1 MGGASGGSAGDGG
14 ATGGSAGDGA
24 AGGGGHAVTKKWYPG
39 HYIYVSLDKNFDSV
53 MDESKRTI
61 VKDNPNFTG
70 YHNRYSWAALENA
83 KDEYDFSL
91 IEADLETARS
101 DGKKLIVHV
110 HDRNHQ
116 GTDRLPVPEYLTTDP
131 VYAGGVYVAED
142 TAAGNQKLMPKIWNA
157 GYAERLGALLRAL
170 GEAFDDDTA
179 LAYVCLEETALPGA
193 KEQPDFTADGLRDGY
208 LTIHAAAGE
217 GLPRTLFSQYVNWG
231 GGLSREGADDVM
243 DHLVH
248 TVKGGFGAP
257 DFLNAEHDGV
267 TPTSVLDN
275 WFGEYFEQYKGVAAI
290 TASSQMPSFQ
300 INSAQ
305 TVFDYIVD
313 ARGASFATWL
323 PVRSDDLAW
332 DIDDLVAVVDAENG
346 RINATLP
353 TNLLAP

>member
-1 MGGASGGSAGDGG
+1 
-14 ATGGSAGDGA
+14 
-24 AGGGGHAVTKKWYPG
+24 
-39 HYIYVSLDKNFDSV
+39 
-53 MDESKRTI
+53 
-61 VKDNPNFTG
+61 
-70 YHNRYSWAALENA
+70 
-83 KDEYDFSL
+83 
-91 IEADLETARS
+91 
-101 DGKKLIVHV
+101 
-110 HDRNHQ
+110 
-116 GTDRLPVPEYLTTDP
+116 
-131 VYAGGVYVAED
+131 
-142 TAAGNQKLMPKIWNA
+142 
-157 GYAERLGALLRAL
+157 
-170 GEAFDDDTA
+170 
-179 LAYVCLEETALPGA
+179 
-193 KEQPDFTADGLRDGY
+193 
-208 LTIHAAAGE
+208 
-217 GLPRTLFSQYVNWG
+217 
-231 GGLSREGADDVM
+231 
-243 DHLVH
+243 
-248 TVKGGFGAP
+248 VKGGFGAP